1 MKTKQKS
8 RALALCGML
17 GALTVALMLLGA
29 AIPLLLFIAPA
40 CGGILVM
47 LAAEE
52 CGGRLAATLYAAA
65 SLLGVL
71 FVPDKEVPLVYVFLL
86 GYYPLVKPRLDAIR
100 RRGLRVLAKSLLY
113 YAAIGLMYGLLYLL
127 FPVPAAGTADLA
139 AALLAGSSLLM
150 GHGAFL
156 LFDRALTNLLRAYR
170 LLWRRRLHHMLGL

>member
-1 MKTKQKS
+1 MKTKKKS
-8 RALALCGML
+8 WSLALCGML

-47 LAAEE
+47 AAAEE
-52 CGGRLAATLYAAA
+52 CGRRLAATQYAAA
-65 SLLGVL
+65 SLLGML
-71 FVPDKEVPLVYVFLL
+71 FVPDKEVVLVYVFLL

-100 RRGLRVLAKSLLY
+100 KKGLRVLAKSVLY

-127 FPVPAAGTADLA
+127 FPVAGMDMTAAVLA
-139 AALLAGSSLLM
+139 VSSLLI

-170 LLWRRRLHHMLGL
+170 LLWQKRLHHMLGFL